1 MMLINFMLL
10 IIFIFD
16 IIKSY
21 SQLCSNYIIFLICV
35 ILPKLI
41 SKCVRMVKKD
51 IQIRIV
57 TIPVEFLVSKIVS
70 LLENEAILSKKAQD
84 ELEEINE
91 ELVSMKYFLKVADM
105 RRPHIELRENLSGQ
119 LEGSSL

>member
-91 ELVSMKYFLKVADM
+91 ELVSMKYFLKGTDI
-105 RRPHIELRENLSGQ
+105 RRPRIEVRENFVG
-119 LEGSSL
+119 